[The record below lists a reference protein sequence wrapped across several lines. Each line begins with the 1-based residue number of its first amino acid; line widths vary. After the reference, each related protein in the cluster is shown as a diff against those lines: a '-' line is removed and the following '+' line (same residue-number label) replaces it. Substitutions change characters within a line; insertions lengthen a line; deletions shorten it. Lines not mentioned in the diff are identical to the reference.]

1 VSGCH
6 DLHVRG
12 AGEEEREGEGE
23 GERRECYWA
32 FSPTSMLYMQQRMA
46 ILFQV

>member
-12 AGEEEREGEGE
+12 AGEEEREGE

-32 FSPTSMLYMQQRMA
+32 FSPTSMLYMQQNGYFVSG
-46 ILFQV
+46 LS